1 MMRLFSAPPS
11 PYSRKVKVVLHE
23 TGQLDDVEIVF
34 ATGNAINTGSMP
46 LTTNPLGKI
55 PTLERPDGPALYDSR
70 VICRYLDAR
79 AGSNLYPQGEGLWE
93 VLTLEATGDGIVDGA
108 IAMVYE
114 ARVRPA
120 EFQYQP
126 WVDAQWAKASRAVS
140 TLNDRWISQLH
151 GPLTIG
157 HISVACALGYLDFRL
172 ADRGWRKDNDALADW
187 YAEFAKHES
196 MQATM
201 PTD

>member
-1 MMRLFSAPPS
+1 MRLFSAPPS
-11 PYSRKVKVVLHE
+11 PYSRKVKVALHE
-23 TGQLDDVEIVF
+23 TEQFDDVEIIYS
-34 ATGNAINTGSMP
+34 TGTAINPGTLP
-46 LTTNPLGKI
+46 VATNPLGKI

-79 AGSNLYPQGEGLWE
+79 AGSNLYPSGDRLWE
-93 VLTLEATGDGIVDGA
+93 ILTLEATGDGIVDSA

-114 ARVRPA
+114 GRVRPT

-126 WVDAQWAKASRAVS
+126 WVEAQWAKVSRAVA

-151 GPLTIG
+151 GSLTMG

-172 ADRGWRKDNDALADW
+172 ADRGWRDGNGALADW
-187 YAEFAKHES
+187 YSEFANRDS
-196 MQATM
+196 MQATL
-201 PTD
+201 PKD